1 MALRSLAVAAAAALA
16 LGLTSGGLAR
26 PAAAKKRL
34 VGTVGPGFTIK
45 LTRKG
50 KRVRTLKART
60 YTFVIHD
67 KATIHNFELEKVKGG
82 ELEKEFTDVSFKGT
96 KTARVKL
103 TKGKY
108 KYYCKPH
115 ESQMFGFFTVK

>member
-1 MALRSLAVAAAAALA
+1 MALRLLALAAVAAVALA
-16 LGLTSGGLAR
+16 LAAGGLAR
-26 PAAAKKRL
+26 PAASKKL

-45 LTRKG
+45 LTQKG
-50 KRVRTLKART
+50 KRVKTLKAGT
-60 YTFVIHD
+60 YTFVIRD
-67 KATIHNFELEKVKGG
+67 KSSAHNFELEKVKGG
-82 ELEKEFTDVSFKGT
+82 EFEKEFTDVSAKGT

-115 ESQMFGFFTVK
+115 ESTMRGFFTVK